1 MSYLCYLCLFVG
13 GLLSYLRY
21 LCLFVGGLLS
31 YLRYLCLFVGGLLSY
46 LRYLCLFSY
55 SDVCFV
61 LFFVFVLCL
70 VYPILPVFRYCP
82 FCDCPFGA
90 FRGVFLLCLRSVSC
104 VLNVRSISGFSIF

>member
-1 MSYLCYLCLFVG
+1 
-13 GLLSYLRY
+13 
-21 LCLFVGGLLS
+21 
-31 YLRYLCLFVGGLLSY
+31 
-46 LRYLCLFSY
+46 
-55 SDVCFV
+55 

-104 VLNVRSISGFSIF
+104 VLNVRSISGFSIFWLPLRCSLAFIFKEILDEIIILFAI